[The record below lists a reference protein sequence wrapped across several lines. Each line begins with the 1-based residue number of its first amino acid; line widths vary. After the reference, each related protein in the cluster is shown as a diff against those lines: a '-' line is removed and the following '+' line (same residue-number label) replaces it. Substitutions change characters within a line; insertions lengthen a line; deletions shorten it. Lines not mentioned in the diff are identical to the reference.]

1 LLPIAAAFGRFISKG
16 ILMTKYE
23 HYKTMVFSLRERI
36 LTVTLNRP
44 EKLNIFTEEMEYEL
58 TQFFVDG
65 AMDKDFDIVILTGAG
80 RAFSAGGDVENW
92 MTKNVED
99 PGRVNTDLSKRV
111 VFSILDFP
119 KPLIAKVNGHAIG
132 LGATVALFCDVIFA
146 SNEAKIADPHVKMG
160 LSAGDGGA
168 VIWPQLI
175 GYARAR
181 EYLMTGELIPAPKA
195 AELGL
200 INYSLPPGELDAAVE
215 AFAQKLS
222 KGALRAISATK
233 QTINLGL
240 KQVAT
245 AVMDASIAY
254 EKLTVYT
261 SDHAEAVHA
270 FIEKRK
276 PTFTGK

>member
-1 LLPIAAAFGRFISKG
+1 
-16 ILMTKYE
+16 MTKYD
-23 HYKTMVFSLRERI
+23 HYKTMLFSLKDRI
-36 LTVTLNRP
+36 LTVTLNNP
-44 EKLNIFTEEMEYEL
+44 DKLNIFTEQMEYEV
-58 TQFFVDG
+58 TQFFIDG
-65 AMDKDFDIVILTGAG
+65 ALDKDFDIVILTGAG

-92 MTKNVED
+92 MMGNIKD
-99 PGRVNTDLSKRV
+99 PGRVSTDLSKRV
-111 VFSILDFP
+111 VFAILDFP
-119 KPLIAKVNGHAIG
+119 KPVVAKLNGHAIG

-146 SNEAKIADPHVKMG
+146 SNDAKIADPHVKMG

-168 VIWPQLI
+168 IIWPQLI

-195 AELGL
+195 AEIGL
-200 INYSLPPGELDAAVE
+200 INYALPRAELDAAVD
-215 AFAQKLS
+215 AFVQKLA
-222 KGALRAISATK
+222 KGALRAIVATK
-233 QTINLGL
+233 LTVNLGL

-270 FIEKRK
+270 FLEKR
-276 PTFTGK
+276 PPNFTGK